1 MAIFKLRIELFLRMD
16 IKKLIIIKSN
26 IFPMNNDRDRS
37 IFFMKLSDE
46 EDKNNNDV

>member
-1 MAIFKLRIELFLRMD
+1 MD

-26 IFPMNNDRDRS
+26 IFPMNNRDRS

-46 EDKNNNDV
+46 EDKNNNDVWHENKYM